1 MIRKI
6 TATLL
11 LGVAT
16 AFGGLGTG
24 GTVEA
29 QTVYVITAFDASDAK
44 QWRAF
49 QNDANS
55 FQEIWGLHIDNYSE
69 TSTKKFALYNTYESA
84 WRGPELYRF
93 DIMSDEAPK
102 MGDRF
107 FERMLEGIRKCP
119 VESDDALVVF
129 GAGHGAFKNG
139 EHCLAAEN
147 GSLIERSRLLDAMKS
162 RGARLTVL
170 ITDCCSD
177 YRETTEFQ
185 NRKEFPPSAQ
195 TLYGSA
201 GITPLFDN
209 LFFQSRGVVDVCA
222 AIEGSKAFTYSRSV
236 RIPGSNE
243 NRDVSGGC
251 FTIALCSQY
260 SWENM
265 GVSISSAPR
274 IARSGANAYVKALG
288 REGIRLEPQDAEI
301 GALVACYSLEVGWN
315 ELMDYVQETTAFL
328 ARQKGRDQRV
338 AVWQITGREFQ
349 SPENAS
355 AEWSRP
361 TYSPEIGDVV
371 VEVDGRS
378 IRSASDFR
386 NAVSSAS
393 STITLTLVDARSGK
407 RYLMRTKIGAGRGD
421 RLGVS
426 VVDDE
431 DGARVVGI
439 RASGPASRCQFLWE

>member
-6 TATLL
+6 TATIL

-16 AFGGLGTG
+16 AFSGLGMG

-29 QTVYVITAFDASDAK
+29 QTVYVMTAFDASDAD

-129 GAGHGAFKNG
+129 WAGHGAFKNG
-139 EHCLAAEN
+139 EHCLAAN

-177 YRETTEFQ
+177 YREATEFQ

-243 NRDVSGGC
+243 DRDVSGGC

-260 SWENM
+260 SWKNM
-265 GVSISSAPR
+265 GVSISLAPR

-328 ARQKGRDQRV
+328 ARQEGCDQRV